1 VVIGLTMVKVKPGQ
15 EKSFFRD
22 LQSRA
27 GIKDVYHL
35 FGEYSF
41 FLIMQ
46 AEGQARINQLVQDIE
61 EEDRVIRTGPV
72 MLANNELT
80 DPSLLKVN

>member
-1 VVIGLTMVKVKPGQ
+1 MVIGLTMVKVKPEH
-15 EKSFFRD
+15 EKSFYRD

-41 FLIMQ
+41 FLVMQ
-46 AEGQARINQLVQDIE
+46 AEGQARLNQLLQDIE

-80 DPSLLKVN
+80 DPSLLKLN